1 MTTACSCCCGPYLQ
15 PDWARRSRESSRSFI
30 SLLTKQTLL
39 TSGTGLTICTLGN
52 NREIKSVSG
61 TVGIQMKQMRHRLT
75 CKVDT
80 YSGTGCS
87 YRSLRASGTR
97 WTLQRRR
104 DTSIKTRE
112 FRSKNGSTSQ
122 LTLEMNNNSHV
133 LLCHLCFL
141 SGQALR
147 SLPAERKRQ
156 QCENGDGRNP
166 RFKELLG

>member
-1 MTTACSCCCGPYLQ
+1 MLRPVPAARLGPEVQ
-15 PDWARRSRESSRSFI
+15 GI
-30 SLLTKQTLL
+30 LLILHLPSDQTDPADLWDQAHHL
-39 TSGTGLTICTLGN
+39 HPG
-52 NREIKSVSG
+52 EIKSVSG
-61 TVGIQMKQMRHRLT
+61 TVGIQMKQMRHRPM

-97 WTLQRRR
+97 WTLRRRR

-141 SGQALR
+141 SGRALR
-147 SLPAERKRQ
+147 SLPAERKKRQ

-166 RFKELLG
+166 RFKATLG